1 MLIRRMHK
9 KLLGLLVLALL
20 LLGCVDG
27 GKGPDSTW
35 LLSCGDRVV
44 TAGDYQDALK
54 LALQGYPY
62 ESLSRG
68 DEVAAIR
75 LGVYHQLQE
84 ELRLLA
90 VADEKGVTLQDSEL
104 ELAVREASEGYPEG
118 AFEKELMNRGISLE
132 TWRRRLAKH
141 LLVRKVLT
149 SEFGKELHL
158 TYDDFQAARKD
169 VKADVSEQGLIQQAK
184 RVRME
189 EEYRHWRRSVEGKY
203 SIEVNGELWEK
214 ILEEG
219 RP

>member
-1 MLIRRMHK
+1 MLTRRMHK
-9 KLLGLLVLALL
+9 QVGALLSLL
-20 LLGCVDG
+20 LLLVGCVG
-27 GKGPDSTW
+27 WEKEPDSTW

-62 ESLSRG
+62 ESLSSG

-75 LGVYHQLQE
+75 KGVYHQLQE
-84 ELRLLA
+84 ELLLLA
-90 VADEKGVTLQDSEL
+90 VADEQGVALQEAEL
-104 ELAVREASEGYPEG
+104 ESAVREAREGYPEG

-141 LLVRKVLT
+141 LLMKKVLT
-149 SEFGKELHL
+149 SEFGQELHL

-169 VKADVSEQGLIQQAK
+169 VKAGVSEQGLIQQAK

-189 EEYRHWRRSVEGKY
+189 TDYRQWRRSVEGKY

>member
-1 MLIRRMHK
+1 MLTRRMLK
-9 KLLGLLVLALL
+9 KAWPLLFLALFFV
-20 LLGCVDG
+20 GCVG
-27 GKGPDSTW
+27 GEKEPGSTW
-35 LLSCGDRVV
+35 LFSCGERVV

-68 DEVAAIR
+68 DEVVAIR
-75 LGVYHQLQE
+75 QGVYHQLQE
-84 ELRLLA
+84 ELLLLA
-90 VADEKGVTLQDSEL
+90 VADEKGVSLQSAEL
-104 ELAVREASEGYPEG
+104 ESAVREAREGYPEG

-132 TWRRRLAKH
+132 TWRRRLEKH
-141 LLVRKVLT
+141 LLVKKVLK

-158 TYDDFQAARKD
+158 TYDDFQAARRD
-169 VKADVSEQGLIQQAK
+169 VKAGVSEQGLIQQAK

-189 EEYRHWRRSVEGKY
+189 AGYRHWRRSVEGKY